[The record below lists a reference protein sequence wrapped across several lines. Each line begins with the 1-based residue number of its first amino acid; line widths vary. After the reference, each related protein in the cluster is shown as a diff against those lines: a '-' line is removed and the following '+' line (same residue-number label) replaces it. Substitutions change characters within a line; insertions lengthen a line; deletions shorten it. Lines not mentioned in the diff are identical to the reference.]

1 MYHAITRAR
10 VRALWRRIGTGE
22 YQVAVATAAPDLE
35 FHFAGPPPIGVHLR
49 GRDAFADWFRGVFE
63 LFPGLRI
70 TLTDVVVTG
79 WPWRTTAVVK
89 LRLTAR
95 LADGSTYE
103 NQAMQWVRLRWGRM
117 VYDEVIE
124 DTHALA
130 AARAVQL
137 GLTGPAAA

>member
-1 MYHAITRAR
+1 MTVSA
-10 VRALWRRIGTGE
+10 GE
-22 YQVAVATAAPDLE
+22 YQVAVATAAPDVE
-35 FHFAGPPPIGVHLR
+35 FRFAGPPPVGVHLR
-49 GRDAFADWFRGVFE
+49 GRDAFADWFRDVFE

-70 TLTDVVVTG
+70 ALTDVVVTG

-103 NQAMQWVRLRWGRM
+103 NQAMQWLRLRWGRM

-124 DTHALA
+124 DTHALV
-130 AARAVQL
+130 AARAVRL
-137 GLTGPAAA
+137 AAR